1 MPKNKISS
9 DPRFHYDIWKGPS
22 LEYEKSHKSIF
33 YVENHNTSC
42 GYSELAIDFGMAAD
56 ELIEQYRIS
65 GIANWI
71 APVAHISRQ
80 VIELHLKALMHS
92 INTFDKNFDA
102 APLNSHDLEKIWLA
116 CRDWLISY
124 GYKINNDARLEMTNN
139 IITAYH
145 EIDPSGD
152 LFRFGISRKIAFNK
166 QKSYDRVGIF
176 LENFEKEFKSAQCLL
191 RHWEAVVFRECVKI
205 EMGWEND
212 PYFDPD
218 NFPRNS

>member
-1 MPKNKISS
+1 MSKNKTYS
-9 DPRFHYDIWKGPS
+9 DPRFHYEIWEGPS
-22 LEYEKSHKSIF
+22 LEYGKNHKSIF
-33 YVENHNTSC
+33 YVENHNASC

-56 ELIEQYRIS
+56 ALIEKYRIS
-65 GIANWI
+65 EIGNWT

-92 INTFDKNFDA
+92 INTFDKTFDST
-102 APLNSHDLEKIWLA
+102 PLNSHSLETIWIA
-116 CRDWLISY
+116 CKDWLIGN
-124 GYKINNDARLEMTNN
+124 GYKLNDDARLEMTNN

-166 QKSYDRVGIF
+166 QKSYDRVGISLDDF
-176 LENFEKEFKSAQCLL
+176 ENEFKSAQSLL
-191 RHWEAVVFRECVKI
+191 HHWEVVVFRERIKI

>member
-22 LEYEKSHKSIF
+22 LEYKKSHKSIF

-65 GIANWI
+65 GIVNWI

-116 CRDWLISY
+116 CKDWLISY

-176 LENFEKEFKSAQCLL
+176 LENFEKEFKSAQCFLH
-191 RHWEAVVFRECVKI
+191 HWEEVVFRERIKI
-205 EMGWEND
+205 EMGWEHD

-218 NFPRNS
+218 NFPIKL